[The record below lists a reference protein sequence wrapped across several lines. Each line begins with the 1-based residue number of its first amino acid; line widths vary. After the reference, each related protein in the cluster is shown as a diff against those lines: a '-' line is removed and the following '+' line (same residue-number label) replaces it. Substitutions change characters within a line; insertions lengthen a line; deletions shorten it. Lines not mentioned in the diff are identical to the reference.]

1 VRKLGEVIEMIIN
14 RRQIA
19 HDKVRRLEQGYSA
32 YAETEEVARLIKRE
46 LQKRNIE
53 AIEDQTPIGYWFY
66 PKD

>member
-1 VRKLGEVIEMIIN
+1 MIIN